1 MFSSIEEIIADIAK
15 GRMVIIVDDEDR
27 ENEGDLVMAA
37 SKVSAQDI
45 NYMSLHGRGLICL
58 TVTPEHCRRLRL
70 PLMVADTNEQR
81 STNFTVSIEAA
92 EGVTTGI
99 SAHDRAHTI
108 RIAADPGARPADL
121 RQPGHVFPVMAQPGG
136 VLNRA
141 GHTEA
146 GCDLARLA
154 GMPPSAAIVE
164 ILNEDGSMA
173 RRPQLEKFA
182 AEKGLKIGS
191 IADLIRYRLEKD
203 KFVERLEEREART
216 RFGACRLIAYEDQVA
231 RTVHLALVHGDLAK
245 SDAPLVRVHVHNTLR
260 DAAGVQADLGWP
272 FDAALGQIYAS
283 DAGVAVLLC
292 YEESP
297 RSMMAAMSSLNG
309 PARSSGEG
317 ATDLRTIGVG
327 AQILRDLGVTRMRV
341 LGAPRNI
348 HALSGFGLE
357 VVKFVDAGGGQ
368 P

>member
-1 MFSSIEEIIADIAK
+1 MFSSTEEIIEDIGA

-37 SKVSAQDI
+37 ARVSAADI
-45 NYMSLHGRGLICL
+45 NYMSMHGRGLICL
-58 TVTPEHCRRLRL
+58 TLTPEHCRQLRL

-108 RIAADPGARPADL
+108 RVAAAPGARTEDL

-136 VLNRA
+136 VLSRA

-146 GCDLARLA
+146 GCDLTRLA

-182 AEKGLKIGS
+182 AERGLKIGS
-191 IADLIRYRLEKD
+191 IADLIRYRLAKD
-203 KFVERLEEREART
+203 KFVERLEERRART
-216 RFGACRLIAYEDQVA
+216 RFGPCRLIAYEDQVA
-231 RTVHLALVHGDLAK
+231 RTVHLAFVHGDLDKAH
-245 SDAPLVRVHVHNTLR
+245 APLVRVHVHNTLR
-260 DAAGVQADLGWP
+260 DGAGVQADLGWP
-272 FDAALGQIYAS
+272 FDSALGQIYAS
-283 DAGVAVLLC
+283 SAGVAVLLC

-297 RSMMAAMSSLNG
+297 RSMMTAMSSLNG
-309 PARSSGEG
+309 PNQPPGEG
-317 ATDLRTIGVG
+317 VTDLRTIGVG

-357 VVKFVDAGGGQ
+357 VVEFVGTRE
-368 P
+368 

>member
-1 MFSSIEEIIADIAK
+1 MFSSTEEIIADIGA

-37 SKVSAQDI
+37 SRVTAPDI

-70 PLMVADTNEQR
+70 PLMVADTNVQR

-108 RIAADPGARPADL
+108 RVAAAPGARPEDL

-136 VLNRA
+136 VLSRA

-154 GMPPSAAIVE
+154 GLPPSAAIVE

-182 AEKGLKIGS
+182 AERGLKIGS

-203 KFVERLEEREART
+203 KFVERLEERNART
-216 RFGACRLIAYEDQVA
+216 RFGPCRLIAYEDQVA
-231 RTVHLALVHGDLAK
+231 RTVHLALVHGDVEKA
-245 SDAPLVRVHVHNTLR
+245 DAPLVRVHVHNTLR

-272 FDAALGQIYAS
+272 FDAALSQIYAS
-283 DAGVAVLLC
+283 GAGVAVLLC

-309 PARSSGEG
+309 PPRTDGEEV
-317 ATDLRTIGVG
+317 TDLRTIGVG
-327 AQILRDLGVTRMRV
+327 AQILRDLGMTRMRV

-357 VVKFVDAGGGQ
+357 IVKFVDSGE
-368 P
+368 

>member
-1 MFSSIEEIIADIAK
+1 MFSNTEEIIEDIGA

-37 SKVSAQDI
+37 SQVEAPDI

-58 TVTPEHCRRLRL
+58 TLTPEHCRQLRL

-92 EGVTTGI
+92 DGITTGI

-108 RIAADPGARPADL
+108 RAAADPEARPEHL

-136 VLNRA
+136 VLSRA

-154 GMPPSAAIVE
+154 GLPPSAAIVE

-182 AEKGLKIGS
+182 GERGLKIGS
-191 IADLIRYRLEKD
+191 IADLIRYRLAKD
-203 KFVERLEEREART
+203 KFVERLEERKART
-216 RFGACRLIAYEDQVA
+216 RFGRCRLIAYEDQVA
-231 RTVHLALVHGDLAK
+231 RTVHLAFVHGDLRTA
-245 SDAPLVRVHVHNTLR
+245 DAPLVRVHVHNTLR

-272 FDAALGQIYAS
+272 FDAALGQIHAS
-283 DAGVAVLLC
+283 SAGVAVLLC

-297 RSMMAAMSSLNG
+297 RSMMASMSALNSA
-309 PARSSGEG
+309 ARPDREG
-317 ATDLRTIGVG
+317 VSDLRTIGVG

-357 VVKFVDAGGGQ
+357 VVEFVGPED
-368 P
+368 